1 MPEWRAL
8 QDAFLAEAGAGLGLA
23 ALDTLEDTFFF
34 VKDRARRFVYCN
46 VPFLTM
52 MGLDVDAII
61 GRRDEDISPEY
72 LVEKYR
78 HDDEAVLAGGRLEG
92 EVELAHSPMGGF
104 DWFVTTKY
112 PVHGRAA
119 EIVGVAGITR
129 HLMPFERAETATFA
143 GLEPAI
149 ELIARDFGR
158 RLKIADLAGA
168 VSMSTSQFT
177 RVFRQRFGVSPH
189 RYLQQVRTNAACD
202 LLSTTDE
209 PIAVVAQRT
218 GFYDQSHLTNH
229 FVRERGLTPRAYRE
243 RYARPAR

>member
-1 MPEWRAL
+1 VHDIL
-8 QDAFLAEAGAGLGLA
+8 
-23 ALDTLEDTFFF
+23 
-34 VKDRARRFVYCN
+34 
-46 VPFLTM
+46 
-52 MGLDVDAII
+52 

-78 HDDEAVLAGGRLEG
+78 GDDEAVLAGSRLDG
-92 EVELAHSPMGGF
+92 LVELAHSPQGGF
-104 DWFVTTKY
+104 DWFITTKY
-112 PVHGRAA
+112 PVRGRAGQ
-119 EIVGVAGITR
+119 IVGVAGITR
-129 HLMPFERAETATFA
+129 QLMPFERAEVERFS
-143 GLEPAI
+143 GLGPAI
-149 ELIARDFGR
+149 ELIARDFGS
-158 RLKIADLAGA
+158 RLKIADLAGS

-209 PIAVVAQRT
+209 PIAIVAQRT

-243 RYARPAR
+243 RFTRPGR